1 MSGAFLDVFQDV
13 DTITAQ
19 KSAPGTARICLTSRA
34 KLVVETP
41 EKARELLAAAYEALA
56 ILDPDAAADALVD
69 LIEGDAPPVIRRR
82 VAAEE
87 MRAQREAVA
96 NGAARVQEQLA
107 AIKCGLCGR
116 GPEDVF
122 FIGGHGWRC
131 ADALSCRE
139 RMTAGLPGDD
149 ALDVAAGADPLAIP
163 PNRIGEAAPQCAKCH
178 AEPRAPGGPYG
189 AKCLDMCHEAL
200 EFDHVCM
207 ICATPEERKALGCPA
222 PPPDGDAPL
231 EGCVRCGAAG
241 VPLRPLTT
249 EPGQV
254 CNERARCDERREA
267 AAKAGASH
275 G

>member
-107 AIKCGLCGR
+107 AIKCGLCGWNC
-116 GPEDVF
+116 GGLALVP
-122 FIGGHGWRC
+122 GHGWRC
-131 ADALSCRE
+131 E
-139 RMTAGLPGDD
+139 
-149 ALDVAAGADPLAIP
+149 
-163 PNRIGEAAPQCAKCH
+163 
-178 AEPRAPGGPYG
+178 
-189 AKCLDMCHEAL
+189 
-200 EFDHVCM
+200 
-207 ICATPEERKALGCPA
+207 
-222 PPPDGDAPL
+222 DGIA
-231 EGCVRCGAAG
+231 C
-241 VPLRPLTT
+241 
-249 EPGQV
+249 
-254 CNERARCDERREA
+254 RAR
-267 AAKAGASH
+267 
-275 G
+275 